1 MSMSSVRTKL
11 QLIVALT
18 ALIYPLSSSLPGA
31 SAQEEVLG
39 IEQHDEF
46 RRSRQTDFGRMFPR
60 LPPFQPNENL
70 LATLAEQMRDPASGA
85 PEGDNPNGFGAGV
98 TFLGQFLDHDM
109 TLMVEPLGAADRRL
123 FGLLN
128 NRTARLDLDSVY
140 GGGLQG
146 SPQLY
151 DRHGRF
157 LFSTPNGFED
167 FQRDPTTGVAVLV
180 ENRNDE
186 NLIIAQIHIA
196 FQKFHNHY
204 INQGLSFRAAQQ
216 QVRWHWQWILVNEY
230 LPTIVGQDVVNR
242 FLTRDRQGRPR
253 VRFEFYQPGNSNRPM
268 MPIEF
273 AVAAFR
279 FGHSQVRNFYAVGE
293 DGAAIFNAAG
303 NDLRGSRPI
312 PPELE
317 IDFTN
322 FFQIPGGPAPA
333 NLFRKTDS
341 LLSANLFLL
350 PVGPVIAPADTP
362 IIQSLALRNLLR
374 GSRLG
379 LPSYQDVATA
389 MGIAPLPND
398 QLGLSDPAWG
408 GKAPLWYG
416 ILKESE
422 VLNNGA
428 KLGPTGGRIVAEV
441 ILGLIDAD
449 DDSYFNARRPWVP
462 KDGSTP
468 GTFFMHDLL
477 RLANAL

>member
-1 MSMSSVRTKL
+1 
-11 QLIVALT
+11 
-18 ALIYPLSSSLPGA
+18 
-31 SAQEEVLG
+31 
-39 IEQHDEF
+39 
-46 RRSRQTDFGRMFPR
+46 
-60 LPPFQPNENL
+60 
-70 LATLAEQMRDPASGA
+70 
-85 PEGDNPNGFGAGV
+85 
-98 TFLGQFLDHDM
+98 
-109 TLMVEPLGAADRRL
+109 MVEPLGSADRNL

-151 DRHGRF
+151 DAQGRF

-180 ENRNDE
+180 EGRNDE
-186 NLIIAQIHIA
+186 NLIIAQLHIA

-204 INQGLSFRAAQQ
+204 IDQGLRFKAAQQ
-216 QVRWHWQWILVNEY
+216 MVRWHWQWIVVHEF
-230 LPTIVGQDVVNR
+230 LPTIVGQDVVDR
-242 FLTRDRQGRPR
+242 FLTRDRQGRPK
-253 VRFEFYQPGNSNRPM
+253 VKQEFFRPGNSNRPM

-273 AVAAFR
+273 AVAAYR
-279 FGHSQVRNFYAVGE
+279 FGHSMVRNAYVLNEVG
-293 DGAAIFNAAG
+293 APIFNAAG
-303 NDLRGSRPI
+303 TDLRGSRPI

-317 IDFTN
+317 INFDN
-322 FFQIPGGPAPA
+322 FFQIPGGPPPR
-333 NLFRKTDS
+333 NVFRKIDS
-341 LLSANLFLL
+341 LLSPNLFIL
-350 PVGPVIAPADTP
+350 PVGPVVAPADTP
-362 IIQSLALRNLLR
+362 IVQSLALRNLLR

-389 MGIAPLPND
+389 MGIAPLGND
-398 QLGLSDPAWG
+398 QLGLADPAWG

-422 VLNNGA
+422 ILNNGA

-449 DDSYFNARRPWVP
+449 DDSYFSARRPWAP

-477 RLANAL
+477 RLAGAL